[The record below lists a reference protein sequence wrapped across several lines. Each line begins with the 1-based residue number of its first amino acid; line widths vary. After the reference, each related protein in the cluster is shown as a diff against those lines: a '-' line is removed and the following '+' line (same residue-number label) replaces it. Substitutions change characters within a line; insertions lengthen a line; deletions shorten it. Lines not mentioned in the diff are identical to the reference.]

1 MIISGS
7 VYDKFESLPGANV
20 LEVGTSN
27 GVSTDAN
34 GNYQINVASINSM
47 LQISYVGYQTVTL
60 PASQA
65 NYKSIELQQSN
76 EVLDEVTVI
85 NNFKKKDYTLWYILG
100 ALVVGAITV
109 KVLNRP
115 QPVKV

>member
-27 GVSTDAN
+27 AVSTDAN
-34 GNYQINVASINSM
+34 GNYQINVASINSV
-47 LQISYVGYQTVTL
+47 LQISYIGYETQTI
-60 PASQA
+60 PAAQA

-76 EVLDEVTVI
+76 EVLDEVVVI
-85 NNFKKKDYTLWYILG
+85 NNYKKKDYTLWYLLG
-100 ALVVGAITV
+100 AIVIGGIAI
-109 KVLNRP
+109 KAMNRP
-115 QPVKV
+115 QPVTV